1 MHYQIE
7 QAGQALR
14 FQAIAGQL
22 PMSQYLADLF
32 YADTI
37 DSIPVITVER
47 PARVPAGHRSPGRI
61 RRAVRVARALGG
73 LTMKRSPKWAR
84 TLAVACLAIPG
95 PFDEA
100 IVWPALLV
108 YVAIRNRAEFAATA
122 RSAWKGQA
130 A

>member
-1 MHYQIE
+1 MHYQVT
-7 QAGQALR
+7 QAGEALR
-14 FQAIAGQL
+14 FQAIAGVL
-22 PMSQYLADLF
+22 PMSQYPADLF

-37 DSIPVITVER
+37 DAIPVITAPR
-47 PARVPAGHRSPGRI
+47 PARVPAGHRAAGRV
-61 RRAVRVARALGG
+61 RRAGRVVRALGG
-73 LTMKRSPKWAR
+73 LTMRRSPKWAR

-122 RSAWKGQA
+122 RSAWKGEA